1 MGDVKVLEDKLR
13 LALKCKCKQER
24 VVYESIVFYCTNR
37 TDCVKYARM
46 QVFRPVFSRVGT
58 EGTIFSHILCTDWQC
73 TDQVE
78 TCKVSECFNLL
89 YTCARIRDADPFHQ

>member
-24 VVYESIVFYCTNR
+24 FVYESILFYCTNR

-46 QVFRPVFSRVGT
+46 QVFTDLYSPV
-58 EGTIFSHILCTDWQC
+58 
-73 TDQVE
+73 
-78 TCKVSECFNLL
+78 
-89 YTCARIRDADPFHQ
+89 

>member
-46 QVFRPVFSRVGT
+46 QVFTDLYSPV
-58 EGTIFSHILCTDWQC
+58 
-73 TDQVE
+73 
-78 TCKVSECFNLL
+78 
-89 YTCARIRDADPFHQ
+89 